1 MEPGTLVLRDI
12 HGLDA
17 IPWWPM
23 APGWWY
29 LIGAA
34 VLLLLL
40 ALRRLLTRLAAAVTA
55 ATPTAVAGRAG
66 LAARGAGSL
75 TRSLP
80 STARLRR

>member
-29 LIGAA
+29 LIALVPIIGTLI
-34 VLLLLL
+34 LLFWY
-40 ALRRLLTRLAAAVTA
+40 VQPGTA
-55 ATPTAVAGRAG
+55 GNNRFGPPA
-66 LAARGAGSL
+66 
-75 TRSLP
+75 
-80 STARLRR
+80 